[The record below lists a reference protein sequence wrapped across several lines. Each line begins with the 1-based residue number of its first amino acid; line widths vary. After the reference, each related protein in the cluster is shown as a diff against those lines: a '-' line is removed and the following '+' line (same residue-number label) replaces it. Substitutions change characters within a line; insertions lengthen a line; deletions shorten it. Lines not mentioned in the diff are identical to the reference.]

1 MERIQERHSPTA
13 SRGLPMTHKLGPL
26 FAWLLA
32 ASMWFYVDCVLVP
45 YQRADAA
52 RRGRPRGNLSDLYPR
67 WLGARELLLHHRD
80 PYSSEV
86 TEQIQRGYYGRPLDP
101 NHSQDPKDEERFA
114 YPVYVAFLLAPTVTL
129 PFSLVQTGF
138 RWLLAILTLA
148 SVLVWLR
155 ILGWRARAPVITT
168 LAVLAMGS
176 FPVVQGIKLQQLS
189 LLVGGFIAL
198 GSALLVAGYLFGA
211 GVVIALAMIKPQL
224 VLPLLAWLLLWASSE
239 WRSRWRFVAGFGST
253 MAALLGASEYVL
265 AGWMGRFHQAVI
277 AYDRY
282 TGGAGSLLDVLVTP
296 AAGRLLA
303 ATGAIVVAVMAWR
316 FRRVP
321 GRSVEFST
329 MLALVLAVTIVVVP
343 MTAPYNQVL
352 LLPGVFLLLAA
363 WTEPWRHGRIARVLS
378 CAALATVF
386 WPWLASFGLMLAAI
400 FLPSPRLQKA
410 WAVPLYTSLGIP
422 LAVVSLVILRAW
434 ELMRRPTRVSSVV

>member
-1 MERIQERHSPTA
+1 
-13 SRGLPMTHKLGPL
+13 MTPKLGPL
-26 FAWLLA
+26 FALLLA

-52 RRGRPRGNLSDLYPR
+52 SHRRPRGNLSDLYPR

-80 PYSSEV
+80 PYSLEV

-101 NHSQDPKDEERFA
+101 NRSEDPKDEERFA

-138 RWLLAILTLA
+138 RWLLAVLTLA
-148 SVLVWLR
+148 SVLLWRR
-155 ILGWRARAPVITT
+155 ILGWRASAPVVTT
-168 LAVLAMGS
+168 LAVLTMGS
-176 FPVVQGIKLQQLS
+176 FPVVQAIKLQQLS
-189 LLVGGFIAL
+189 LLVSGFIAL
-198 GSALLVAGYLFGA
+198 GAALLVAGYLFGA

-239 WRSRWRFVAGFGST
+239 WRSRWRFVAGFGSA

-265 AGWMGRFHQAVI
+265 AGWMGRFRQAVA

-282 TGGAGSLLDVLVTP
+282 TGGAGSLLDVLVSP

-303 ATGAIVVAVMAWR
+303 ASGAILVAAMAWR

-321 GRSVEFST
+321 GPSVEFST
-329 MLALVLAVTIVVVP
+329 MLALVLAITVVVVP

-352 LLPGVFLLLAA
+352 LLPAVFLLLAA
-363 WTEPWRHGRIARVLS
+363 WNQRWRQTRIARLLS
-378 CAALATVF
+378 FIAAATLF
-386 WPWLASFGLMLAAI
+386 WPWLASFVLMLAAI
-400 FLPSPRLQKA
+400 FLPSPSLHQT
-410 WAVPLYTSLGIP
+410 WAIPLYTSLAIP
-422 LAVVSLVILRAW
+422 LAVLSLVILCAL
-434 ELMRRPTRVSSVV
+434 ELMRRPSGVSSVV

>member
-1 MERIQERHSPTA
+1 
-13 SRGLPMTHKLGPL
+13 MTHKLGPP
-26 FAWLLA
+26 FALLLA
-32 ASMWFYVDCVLVP
+32 ASMWFYVDYVLVP

-52 RRGRPRGNLSDLYPR
+52 NRGRPRGNLSDLYPR

-80 PYSSEV
+80 PYSLPV

-101 NHSQDPKDEERFA
+101 NRSEDPKDEERFA
-114 YPVYVAFLLAPTVTL
+114 YPVYVVFLLAPTVAL

-148 SVLVWLR
+148 SVLLWLR
-155 ILGWRARAPVITT
+155 ILGWRASAPVLTT
-168 LAVLAMGS
+168 LAVLTMGS

-189 LLVGGFIAL
+189 LLVSGFVAL
-198 GSALLVAGYLFGA
+198 GSVLLVAGYLFGA
-211 GVVIALAMIKPQL
+211 GVVIAFAMIKPQL
-224 VLPLLAWLLLWASSE
+224 VLPLLAWLLLWAASE

-265 AGWMGRFHQAVI
+265 AGWMGRFHEAVV

-303 ATGAIVVAVMAWR
+303 GAGAILVAAMAWR
-316 FRRVP
+316 FRCVP
-321 GRSVEFST
+321 GPSVEFST
-329 MLALVLAVTIVVVP
+329 MLALVLAVTLVVVP

-352 LLPGVFLLLAA
+352 LFPAVFLLLAA
-363 WTEPWRHGRIARVLS
+363 WNEPWRHTRIARALS
-378 CAALATVF
+378 FAAAATVF
-386 WPWLASFGLMLAAI
+386 WPWLASFALMLAAI
-400 FLPSPRLQKA
+400 FLPSARLYKA

-422 LAVVSLVILRAW
+422 LAVLSLVILWALQ
-434 ELMRRPTRVSSVV
+434 LMRRPIRVPSVV